1 MRHGG
6 KQQTRLEE
14 QGHLLLKDK
23 SGVIGVTEMW
33 PVQEIGCNITLQIQS
48 LRTGSSHWRKEKEL

>member
-1 MRHGG
+1 MLEGMNSQGR

-33 PVQEIGCNITLQIQS
+33 PVQEMGCNIALP
-48 LRTGSSHWRKEKEL
+48 

>member
-1 MRHGG
+1 MLEGMKRQGR

-33 PVQEIGCNITLQIQS
+33 PVQEMGCNITLP
-48 LRTGSSHWRKEKEL
+48 RYRV

>member
-1 MRHGG
+1 MRRGG
-6 KQQTRLEE
+6 EQKTRLEE

-33 PVQEIGCNITLQIQS
+33 PVQKIGCNITLP
-48 LRTGSSHWRKEKEL
+48 RYRV

>member
-1 MRHGG
+1 MNTLCAAGHDGG
-6 KQQTRLEE
+6 GGAQKTRLEE

-33 PVQEIGCNITLQIQS
+33 PVQEIGCDITLP
-48 LRTGSSHWRKEKEL
+48 RCRA